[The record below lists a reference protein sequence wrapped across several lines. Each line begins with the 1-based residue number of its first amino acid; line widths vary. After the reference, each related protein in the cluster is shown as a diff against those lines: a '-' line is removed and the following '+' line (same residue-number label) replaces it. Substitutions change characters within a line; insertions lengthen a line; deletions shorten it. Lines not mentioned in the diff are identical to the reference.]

1 MSAPA
6 SRLRATAPIR
16 RGWPVLRLGFRPF
29 YLGAAAF
36 GMLAVPLWI
45 ALLQGAISLPLAPTP
60 LLWHAHEMIFGF
72 AGAAIAG
79 VVLTASA
86 KAWSSHGA
94 PRGTALAA
102 LALLWLAARVAG
114 VTGPYPLYAVLDA
127 LLLPLV
133 AAVVLE
139 GLLRERHRPSL
150 PLGGI
155 VLLLALANLAFHL
168 ALLGAIDVAPL
179 RALHAG
185 LGLVVM
191 LECLIAG
198 RAIPGYTMSALRG
211 IKLHAPRRL
220 EGVTLAASAVA
231 LGLWLADAAG
241 AGRAA
246 TAAACLAAGALHL
259 LRLWHWQ
266 PWRTLARPMLWI
278 LHLAYGW
285 IAAGFVL
292 LGLAQLGLAD
302 ASAGV
307 HALAVGATGG
317 LIIGMTTRTARSH
330 TGRPARASAAETAAY
345 LLVSGAAVLRVGLPL
360 FAPRQQPLVLA
371 LAAAAWSAAFGIVLC
386 VLAPWLVQPRRD
398 GRDG

>member
-6 SRLRATAPIR
+6 PRLRAVAPIR

-45 ALLQGAISLPLAPTP
+45 AVRQGVLRLPLAPTP

-72 AGAAIAG
+72 AAAAIAG

-86 KAWSSHGA
+86 KAWSPRGA
-94 PRGTALAA
+94 PRGGALAA

-133 AAVVLE
+133 AVVVLE

-150 PLGGI
+150 PLGAI

-168 ALLGAIDVAPL
+168 ALLGVIDVAPL

-185 LGLVVM
+185 LGLVVL
-191 LECLIAG
+191 LECLVAG
-198 RAIPGYTMSALRG
+198 RAIPGFTQSALRG
-211 IKLHAPRRL
+211 IQLHAPRHL
-220 EGVTLAASAVA
+220 EGATLAASAVA
-231 LGLWLADAAG
+231 LGLWLLDLPGAA
-241 AGRAA
+241 RVA
-246 TAAACLAAGALHL
+246 TAAVCLAAAALHL
-259 LRLWHWQ
+259 LRLAHWQ

-278 LHLAYGW
+278 LHLAYAW
-285 IAAGFVL
+285 LAVGFAL

-330 TGRPARASAAETAAY
+330 TGRPARASVGESAAY
-345 LLVSGAAVLRVGLPL
+345 VLASGAAVLRVGLPL

-371 LAAAAWSAAFGIVLC
+371 AAAAAWSAAFAIVLC
-386 VLAPWLVQPRRD
+386 VLAPWLLQPRRD